1 MDAESKHFN
10 LTPTTTGFFKRG
22 DSIPKIGPDREIAEA
37 AFQLTAEKKLGENII
52 KGAKG
57 YYIIRFNGRKAPE
70 AENFNK
76 EKGDIEKRLLAQKQS
91 RTFDALLTQIRSK
104 SEISI
109 KDGFL
114 E

>member
-10 LTPTTTGFFKRG
+10 LTPTTTGFFKRS
-22 DSIPKIGPDREIAEA
+22 DSIPKIGSERKIAEA
-37 AFQLTAEKKLGENII
+37 AFQLTDENKLAEKVI

-57 YYIIRFNGRKAPE
+57 YYIIRFNGRKIPE
-70 AENFNK
+70 AENFYK
-76 EKGDIEKRLLAQKQS
+76 EKDDIEKRLLAQKQS
-91 RTFDALLTQIRSK
+91 RTFDALLTQIRNK

-109 KDGFL
+109 KEGFL